1 MDYLAFSVLQPF
13 FIDFLNPCYL
23 LTNSLSHIFLHR
35 FYLVFVI
42 FPHFLNINQMLFL
55 SNFIGILKLVN
66 FLSCFL
72 FQLKYLLFV
81 HPSKLGAIFF
91 ELELQFLVAF
101 FELLTL
107 LWSQILLLIFCL
119 SKCEL
124 FDFLELLID
133 FDCVLFSEIRVLLLP
148 LYICFLYFIITIFD
162 YCLQF
167 RLQPDIKEEATIRL

>member
-1 MDYLAFSVLQPF
+1 MSSLVFNSLFGLFFSLTRRLIYFLFCFQKLLFIFLDYLAFSVFQPF

-101 FELLTL
+101 FELPTL
-107 LWSQILLLIFCL
+107 L
-119 SKCEL
+119 
-124 FDFLELLID
+124 
-133 FDCVLFSEIRVLLLP
+133 
-148 LYICFLYFIITIFD
+148 
-162 YCLQF
+162 
-167 RLQPDIKEEATIRL
+167 